1 MKLKIMSF
9 NLRFDTPN
17 DGLNSF
23 SNRYKRAFAVIEKE
37 APDII
42 GFQEVTDSMRARVK
56 EELQGSYEFAG
67 CGRDANYHGEAMLIA
82 YRKNTFEFIACESVW
97 FSKTPTVA
105 GSRYYEDGH
114 SGCPRMYTM
123 IRLKHDEIEKP
134 FRFINTH
141 LDHEG
146 GRMLESKQLTD
157 ALSAL
162 DEKFIVT
169 GDFNAEPN
177 DPEIKNVTEALK
189 DKGAIDCTAEL
200 GPTFHAFGKYPP
212 EKRVKIDY
220 IFTGGKCESAYAVED
235 KGENDLYYSD
245 HNAVCAIIEL

>member
-9 NLRFDTPN
+9 NLRYDTPH

-23 SNRYKRAFAVIEKE
+23 SNRYKRAFSVVEKE
-37 APDII
+37 SPDLI

-56 EELQGSYEFAG
+56 SELGHLYDFAG

-82 YRKNTFEFIACESVW
+82 YRKNTFEFIGYENVW
-97 FSKTPTVA
+97 FSNTPTVA

-114 SGCPRMYTM
+114 SGCSRMYTM
-123 IRLKHDEIEKP
+123 IRLKHDEIDKP

-157 ALSAL
+157 ALSRL
-162 DEKFIVT
+162 DEKFILT
-169 GDFNAEPN
+169 GDFNAEP
-177 DPEIKNVTEALK
+177 DAPEIKNITEALA

-200 GPTFHAFGKYPP
+200 GPTFHNFGQYPK
-212 EKRVKIDY
+212 EKCVKIDY
-220 IFTGGKCESAYAVED
+220 IFTDAKCEKAYAVED
-235 KGENDLYYSD
+235 KGENGLYYSD
-245 HNAVCAIIEL
+245 HNAVCAILEL